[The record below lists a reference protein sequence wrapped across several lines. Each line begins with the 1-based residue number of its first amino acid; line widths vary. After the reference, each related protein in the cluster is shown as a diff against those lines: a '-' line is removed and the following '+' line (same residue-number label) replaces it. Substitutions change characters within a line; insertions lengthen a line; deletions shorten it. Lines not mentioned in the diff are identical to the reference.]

1 MADTAPAQETKS
13 TAENLAETV
22 LPASRFC
29 SAAAPDGDIG
39 NETGEPRAPME
50 PVRELPTMQET
61 ALIGP
66 LVPNALLP
74 RRTG

>member
-1 MADTAPAQETKS
+1 MADTAPAQGAES
-13 TAENLAETV
+13 TAVNLAETV
-22 LPASRFC
+22 PPASLFLG
-29 SAAAPDGDIG
+29 AAAPDGDIG
-39 NETGEPRAPME
+39 NETGEPRAPMG

-74 RRTG
+74 LRTG